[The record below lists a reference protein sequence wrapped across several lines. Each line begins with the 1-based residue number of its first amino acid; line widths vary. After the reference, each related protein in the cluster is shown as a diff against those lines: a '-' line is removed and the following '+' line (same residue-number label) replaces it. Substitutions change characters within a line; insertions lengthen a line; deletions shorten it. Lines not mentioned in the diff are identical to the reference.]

1 MTINWTDIETKW
13 RNKWQE
19 NKDFETNPND
29 KPKKF
34 ITVAYPYPNSPQHI
48 GHGRTYTLADV
59 HARFYRMKG
68 YNVLFP
74 MGFHYTGTPVLGMA
88 KRIEAGE
95 KEILDGLRNI
105 YHVPEDAIKSCIKKL
120 RKLEI
125 GEEKITFRIRDWGVS
140 RQRYWGCPI
149 PIIFCKNCG
158 EVPVPEEHLPI
169 TLPEEINFNMKG
181 NPLDNHPTWKY
192 TLCPKCNKEA
202 KAR

>member
-1 MTINWTDIETKW
+1 MTLNWTEIETKW
-13 RNKWQE
+13 RKKWQE

-88 KRIEAGE
+88 K
-95 KEILDGLRNI
+95 
-105 YHVPEDAIKSCIKKL
+105 
-120 RKLEI
+120 
-125 GEEKITFRIRDWGVS
+125 
-140 RQRYWGCPI
+140 
-149 PIIFCKNCG
+149 KN
-158 EVPVPEEHLPI
+158 
-169 TLPEEINFNMKG
+169 
-181 NPLDNHPTWKY
+181 
-192 TLCPKCNKEA
+192 
-202 KAR
+202 